1 VTLAVTEDGLLPEGD
16 PLGDRWVRCVQAA
29 RERLGPTF
37 LEPPRADYRP
47 DRIKTLRA
55 ATERIQGWVS
65 EDSRRLLYQL
75 VVDRM
80 PPGAVVELGSW
91 RGLSTVWL
99 AAGAIDRG
107 DGTRLYAVD
116 TWVGEGWP
124 GYAPFLAE
132 YAPDQLFQEFIG
144 NLEQAGVREAVEP
157 IRATTQRA
165 AKGWTTPIGLLF
177 IDANHAYEAVR
188 ADLEAWGTA
197 LVPGGYIVFDDAG
210 VWEGPTRL
218 LLEIIGNP
226 ASPYR
231 LVGASQNQAIFTA
244 DGRAPSPPRAGQ

>member
-1 VTLAVTEDGLLPEGD
+1 M
-16 PLGDRWVRCVQAA
+16 Q
-29 RERLGPTF
+29 
-37 LEPPRADYRP
+37 
-47 DRIKTLRA
+47 TLRA

-65 EDSRRLLYQL
+65 EDSGRLLHQL

-99 AAGAIDRG
+99 AAGAVDRA
-107 DGTRLYAVD
+107 DGTRLYAID

-124 GYAPFLAE
+124 GYAPFLVG
-132 YAPDQLFQEFIG
+132 YTPGQLHREFIE

-157 IRATTQRA
+157 IRATTQQA

-188 ADLEAWGTA
+188 ADLEAWGA
-197 LVPGGYIVFDDAG
+197 SLVPGGYIVFDDAG

-218 LLEIIGNP
+218 LLEIVGDP

-231 LVGASQNQAIFTA
+231 LVGTSPNQAILTA
-244 DGRAPSPPRAGQ
+244 GGSAQCPPRAGSTE